1 VLLVLRDAMAE
12 RERVADTASLRS
24 VLCLESLVVIGAG
37 RRPGSIGHVVLVNI
51 ITGGYS
57 GQLSVV
63 NPHTEQI
70 LGVPAFPTVGQLP
83 VACELAVL

>member
-1 VLLVLRDAMAE
+1 VLLVLLDAMAE

-63 NPHTEQI
+63 NPHTDQI
-70 LGVPAFPTVGQLP
+70 LGGARLLHPADPSG
-83 VACELAVL
+83 